1 MGQIRE
7 NQSIYQRGKA
17 HNPAY
22 WTVLLRHYN
31 RKVKSV
37 AIDLTP
43 LRKYRDFRLI
53 FTAGLF
59 SYFGTMITLVAL
71 PFQIKE
77 LTNSYWMVGLI
88 GSVEIIPL
96 VIFGLYGGVLADHVD
111 RKKMIWFTEFGTL
124 IATFVLF
131 LNAIREKP
139 SVIVIFVIAAVFA
152 ALSGL
157 KRPSQDAILP
167 RLVNHDDLPSA
178 TALMSLRWQF
188 GGIVGPAVGGLIVA
202 AYGAEAGYLVDCTT
216 FIVSLT
222 LLSRIKAVPPLTTR
236 TSPNI
241 QSLMEGIRY
250 AIGRKDLLGTYV
262 VDLAAMFL
270 AMPMALF
277 PFWADA
283 IGAPWALGLF
293 YSSITAGAVIVTL
306 SSGWMRNYPKHGKAV
321 VIGALGWGIAIVI
334 AGTTDSLPIVI
345 GSLVIAGAFDQIS
358 AMFRGF
364 IWNQSIPDELRG
376 RLAGIEM
383 ISYLV
388 GPLGGQARAGGMAA
402 MTSLR
407 TSIIGGG
414 VLCIGFVAIIA
425 SVMEKF
431 RNYDVRTN
439 EYALREAEIRKAREA
454 TKES

>member
-1 MGQIRE
+1 M
-7 NQSIYQRGKA
+7 SS
-17 HNPAY
+17 
-22 WTVLLRHYN
+22 L
-31 RKVKSV
+31 

-59 SYFGTMITLVAL
+59 SYFGSMITFVAL

-77 LTNSYWMVGLI
+77 LTGSYWMVGLI
-88 GSVEIIPL
+88 GAVEIIPL
-96 VIFGLYGGVLADHVD
+96 IIFGLYGGVLADHVD

-124 IATFVLF
+124 VATFILF
-131 LNAIREKP
+131 LNALRDKP
-139 SVIVIFVIAAVFA
+139 SVVLIFLIAAIFA

-157 KRPSQDAILP
+157 KRPSQEAILP
-167 RLVNHDDLPSA
+167 RLVNHGDLPSA
-178 TALMSLRWQF
+178 SALMSLRWQF
-188 GGIVGPAVGGLIVA
+188 GGIVGPAVGGILVTTF
-202 AYGAEAGYLVDCTT
+202 GAETGYLVDCLT
-216 FIVSLT
+216 FVVSLA
-222 LLSRIKAVPPLTTR
+222 LLARIKNVPPLTTR
-236 TSPNI
+236 TAPSI
-241 QSLMEGIRY
+241 ESLMEGIRY
-250 AIGRKDLLGTYV
+250 AISRRDLLGTYV

-283 IGAPWALGLF
+283 IGTPWALGLF

-306 SSGWMRNYPKHGKAV
+306 LSGWMRNYPHHGKAV
-321 VIGALGWGIAIVI
+321 VYGALGWGVAIVM
-334 AGTTDSLPIVI
+334 AGTTDSLVIVI
-345 GSLVIAGAFDQIS
+345 ASLVIAGAFDQVS
-358 AMFRGF
+358 AMFRSF

-383 ISYLV
+383 LSYLL

-414 VLCIGFVAIIA
+414 LLCIGFVAAIA
-425 SVMEKF
+425 AMMPQF

-439 EYALREAEIRKAREA
+439 EFAVKEAEIRKKREI
-454 TKES
+454 S

>member
-1 MGQIRE
+1 
-7 NQSIYQRGKA
+7 
-17 HNPAY
+17 
-22 WTVLLRHYN
+22 
-31 RKVKSV
+31 
-37 AIDLTP
+37 
-43 LRKYRDFRLI
+43 
-53 FTAGLF
+53 
-59 SYFGTMITLVAL
+59 MITLVAL

-88 GSVEIIPL
+88 GSVEIVPL

-124 IATFVLF
+124 IATLVLF
-131 LNAIREKP
+131 LNALRDEP

-167 RLVNHDDLPSA
+167 RLVNHNDLPSA

-202 AYGAEAGYLVDCTT
+202 SYGAQAGYLVDCTT

-222 LLSRIKAVPPLTTR
+222 LLSRINSVPPLTTR
-236 TSPNI
+236 TSPTI

-250 AIGRKDLLGTYV
+250 AVGRKDLLGTYV

-270 AMPMALF
+270 AMPIALF

-293 YSSITAGAVIVTL
+293 YSSITTGAVIVTL

-321 VIGALGWGIAIVI
+321 VIGALGWGVAIVI
-334 AGTTDSLPIVI
+334 AGTTDSLPLVI
-345 GSLVIAGAFDQIS
+345 GSLIVAGAFDQVS

-402 MTSLR
+402 LTSLR

-414 VLCIGFVAIIA
+414 VLCIGFVAVIA
-425 SVMEKF
+425 SAMEKF

-439 EYALREAEIRKAREA
+439 EYALREIEIRKAREA
-454 TKES
+454 SQDS

>member
-1 MGQIRE
+1 M
-7 NQSIYQRGKA
+7 SS
-17 HNPAY
+17 
-22 WTVLLRHYN
+22 L
-31 RKVKSV
+31 

-59 SYFGTMITLVAL
+59 SYFGSMITFVAL

-77 LTNSYWMVGLI
+77 LTGSFWMVGLI
-88 GSVEIIPL
+88 GAVEIVPL
-96 VIFGLYGGVLADHVD
+96 IIFGLYGGVLADHVD
-111 RKKMIWFTEFGTL
+111 RKKMILLSEFGSL
-124 IATFVLF
+124 VATFVLF
-131 LNAIREKP
+131 LNALRDKP
-139 SVIVIFVIAAVFA
+139 SVVLIFIIAAIFA

-157 KRPSQDAILP
+157 KRPSQEAILP
-167 RLVNHDDLPSA
+167 RLVNHGDLPSA
-178 TALMSLRWQF
+178 SALMSLRWQF
-188 GGIVGPAVGGLIVA
+188 GGIVGPAVGGILVA
-202 AYGAEAGYLVDCTT
+202 TYGAQTGYLVDCLT
-216 FIVSLT
+216 FVVSLA
-222 LLSRIKAVPPLTTR
+222 LLARIKSVPPLTTR
-236 TSPNI
+236 TAPSI
-241 QSLMEGIRY
+241 QSLMEGIKY
-250 AIGRKDLLGTYV
+250 AFGRKDLLGTYV

-283 IGAPWALGLF
+283 VGAPWALGLF

-306 SSGWMRNYPKHGKAV
+306 LSGWMRNYPHHGKAV
-321 VIGALGWGIAIVI
+321 VFGALGWGVAIVI

-345 GSLVIAGAFDQIS
+345 ASLVIAGAFDQVS
-358 AMFRGF
+358 AMFRSF

-383 ISYLV
+383 LSYLL

-414 VLCIGFVAIIA
+414 LLCIGFVMAIA
-425 SVMEKF
+425 ALMPQF

-439 EYALREAEIRKAREA
+439 EFAVKEAEIRKKREI
-454 TKES
+454 S

>member
-1 MGQIRE
+1 M
-7 NQSIYQRGKA
+7 SS
-17 HNPAY
+17 
-22 WTVLLRHYN
+22 L
-31 RKVKSV
+31 

-59 SYFGTMITLVAL
+59 SYFGSMITFVAL

-77 LTNSYWMVGLI
+77 LTGSYWIVGLI
-88 GSVEIIPL
+88 GAVEIIPL
-96 VIFGLYGGVLADHVD
+96 IIFGLYGGVLADHVD

-124 IATFVLF
+124 VATFILF
-131 LNAIREKP
+131 LNALRDKP
-139 SVIVIFVIAAVFA
+139 SVVLIFIIAAIFA

-157 KRPSQDAILP
+157 KRPSQEAILP
-167 RLVNHDDLPSA
+167 RLVNHGDLPSA
-178 TALMSLRWQF
+178 SALMSLRWQF
-188 GGIVGPAVGGLIVA
+188 GGIVGPAVGGILVA
-202 AYGAEAGYLVDCTT
+202 TFGAETGYFVDCLT
-216 FIVSLT
+216 FVVSLA
-222 LLSRIKAVPPLTTR
+222 LLARIKNVPPLTTR
-236 TSPNI
+236 TAPSI
-241 QSLMEGIRY
+241 ESLMEGIRY
-250 AIGRKDLLGTYV
+250 AFSRRDLLGTYV

-283 IGAPWALGLF
+283 IGTPWALGLF

-306 SSGWMRNYPKHGKAV
+306 LSGWMRNYPHHGKAV
-321 VIGALGWGIAIVI
+321 VFGALGWGVAIVI
-334 AGTTDSLPIVI
+334 AGTTDSLVIVI
-345 GSLVIAGAFDQIS
+345 ASLVIAGAFDQVS
-358 AMFRGF
+358 AMFRSF

-383 ISYLV
+383 LSYLL

-414 VLCIGFVAIIA
+414 LLCIGFVAAIA
-425 SVMEKF
+425 AMMPQF

-439 EYALREAEIRKAREA
+439 EFAVKEAEIRQKREI
-454 TKES
+454 S